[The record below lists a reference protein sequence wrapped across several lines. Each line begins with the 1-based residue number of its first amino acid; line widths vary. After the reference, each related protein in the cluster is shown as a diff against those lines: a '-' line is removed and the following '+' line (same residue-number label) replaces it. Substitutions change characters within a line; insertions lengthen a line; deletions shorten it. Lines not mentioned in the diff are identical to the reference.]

1 MPPPLDG
8 TGNPVAPEE
17 WWQRLARIGAA
28 AGKSSTAPTRASMNY
43 DIGRNVGSIIGGLRK
58 PKQPGVVSTQAKDP
72 TIPPQSTPP
81 GIGSSAQATNF
92 VAPNTQ
98 QFDPTSQQ
106 LYGQVDEYSPQNSS
120 SFALLG
126 VPAGTGR
133 SGGSSPI
140 PNSGGGGGSSANT
153 PPFWPGQT
161 WNYDPWGD
169 PSSGG
174 YGGDNGPTDITVGI
188 GDGYGGGGGTGRED
202 ENPDQWDYEYMATGG
217 EADQP
222 TPVIIG
228 EGGEEEFVVP
238 KSKLKGFAASV
249 EAGKPVDP
257 KLLPSDDR
265 GYSPVPD
272 SMRQAMGG
280 QLGSAPPAPPPG
292 PPGPPAMPMG
302 ANGPAPPP
310 PGPPVPPAAPAGMP
324 PGRPGLM
331 PSDQFQ
337 LGGNPAGGEP
347 PVPPPPMRPP
357 GEPPRMGTPGQAPQL
372 PDVPQRKPP
381 GILQRL
387 GAAAIGGLA
396 AASNAKGTR
405 APQIDASGAE
415 RAILAPGYDA
425 KMASYQTQMARVEA
439 QSKLNK
445 EAAETEEARSRGG
458 YYAGENESRIRE
470 REITAK
476 ARTDAATEKAAADRL
491 KAGQE
496 HIDRV
501 LRGRAEDA
509 IYTRQG
515 DPRIPADY
523 DVIQDPNKEGM
534 VYAVPPAFRKM
545 TEDLAPYLPG
555 YKVGDVI
562 SHSDFKRAQTAANQN
577 LIAGAKKTD
586 PKENVNS
593 EYAGVVREFTDPSGQ
608 TNWAKA
614 NAEYDRRLAQRAR
627 ESRPPAAPGVA
638 LTSPAVDQAAQLYIQ
653 TGQMPSLG
661 MGSAG
666 AQARQ
671 AILNRAGELGG
682 DVAGNKQE
690 YRAQS
695 GSLAGLQRQS
705 DQTEAFARTATA
717 NLDIANGLSK
727 QVDRTGSPLINRWVL
742 AAKGKITGDPDTRKF
757 QAAVQTAANE
767 YAKVVTNNGASG
779 SVTDSARREYETI
792 LNASDNP
799 QAFDAV
805 VKMMKQEMDNRR
817 AGFSQQ
823 LQDIR
828 SRRPQGEAGATG
840 VRGGGPG
847 TPPPPANGGYLRYA
861 AGASGHQIGQKADGG
876 WYDTQTGAKVQ

>member
-562 SHSDFKRAQTAANQN
+562 SHSDFKRAQAAANQN

-586 PKENVNS
+586 PKENVSS

-614 NAEYDRRLAQRAR
+614 NTEYDRRLAQRAR
-627 ESRPPAAPGVA
+627 ESRPPSNAQSNVDNARADKSYQYNSGQLEKVAAPVEQMVA
-638 LTSPAVDQAAQLYIQ
+638 RMGRLQDTINQTTPQADAMVAPELMTVMAGGQGSGIRINEAEIARVMGGRTNLESVKAALNKWQLDPAKGLSITPAQRQQVRALIKVVNDKLLAKQ
-653 TGQMPSLG
+653 RVVTEAQNSLLD
-661 MGSAG
+661 ADDPKIHRTIVTR
-666 AQARQ
+666 ARQ
-671 AILNRAGELGG
+671 
-682 DVAGNKQE
+682 
-690 YRAQS
+690 
-695 GSLAGLQRQS
+695 SLA
-705 DQTEAFARTATA
+705 
-717 NLDIANGLSK
+717 DIDAGGAPL
-727 QVDRTGSPLINRWVL
+727 TTPASP
-742 AAKGKITGDPDTRKF
+742 G
-757 QAAVQTAANE
+757 
-767 YAKVVTNNGASG
+767 GA
-779 SVTDSARREYETI
+779 
-792 LNASDNP
+792 P
-799 QAFDAV
+799 Q
-805 VKMMKQEMDNRR
+805 Q
-817 AGFSQQ
+817 
-823 LQDIR
+823 
-828 SRRPQGEAGATG
+828 AGATG
-840 VRGGGPG
+840 GRGGGPG
-847 TPPPPANGGYLRYA
+847 PPPPPANDGYLRYA